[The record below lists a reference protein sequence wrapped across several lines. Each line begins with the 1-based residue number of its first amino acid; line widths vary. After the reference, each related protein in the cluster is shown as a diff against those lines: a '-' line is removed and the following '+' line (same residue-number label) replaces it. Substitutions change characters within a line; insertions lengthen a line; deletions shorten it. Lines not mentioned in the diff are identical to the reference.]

1 MRWKPEPTLV
11 TLEGEELRDYEDI
24 AEYMGIEYNDVVL
37 IGSGAITTRDL
48 YYLNAKYPEY
58 MGAWPVIIAKIAG
71 AIGSGVKGIV
81 SAVKKRKAEKKAKS
95 QANSAAA
102 QQQALM
108 LQMQQQQAAKAAQTK
123 KLLMIGI
130 PAGVALLLIMTMM
143 NKQRPQPATIIER
156 R

>member
-11 TLEGEELRDYEDI
+11 TLEGEELNDYYDI

-37 IGSGAITTRDL
+37 IGSGAIDASDL
-48 YYLNAKYPEY
+48 YYLNRKYPEY
-58 MGAWPVIIAKIAG
+58 MGAWPIIIAKIAG
-71 AIGSGVKGIV
+71 AVGSGVKGIV
-81 SAVKKRKAEKKAKS
+81 EAVRKRKAEKKAKS
-95 QANSAAA
+95 QESSAAA

-123 KLLMIGI
+123 KLLMIGV
-130 PAGVALLLIMTMM
+130 PAAVGFLLLMTMM
-143 NKQRPQPATIIER
+143 NKPRQPATIIER